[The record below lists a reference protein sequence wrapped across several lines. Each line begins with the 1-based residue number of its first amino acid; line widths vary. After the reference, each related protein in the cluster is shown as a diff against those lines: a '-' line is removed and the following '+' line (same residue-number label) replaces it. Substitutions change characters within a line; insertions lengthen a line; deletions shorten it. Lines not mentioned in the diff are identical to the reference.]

1 MSVVA
6 SAPEVAHR
14 SPVSRALCWY
24 RDAFR
29 LWRRAPLMLIALCLV
44 SLLVEGALQVIPWA
58 GVAISKMVVPMLLAG
73 IWIGLDRLQR
83 DGGPLRLA
91 CLWDGWRQSRWPA
104 LWALAAFAGLA
115 VFGVQLGCAV
125 LVFGP
130 AAIDAVL
137 FAHLAQHPQLQTRSA
152 EYVLLLP
159 GLLPAT
165 LLSLVL
171 PLFLFHGCRPLAAV
185 AGSVRRVLRHPLAFF
200 LAMLP
205 QLLLFALALSSAWL
219 LPLLLV
225 LQPLGTVVSFAAWS
239 DPAVQHPGSISR

>member
-1 MSVVA
+1 MSAVA
-6 SAPEVAHR
+6 SAPEVAYR
-14 SPVSRALCWY
+14 SPVSRTLSWY
-24 RDAFR
+24 RDAFG
-29 LWRRAPLMLIALCLV
+29 LWRRAPLRLVALTLACLLAEA
-44 SLLVEGALQVIPWA
+44 LLQLVPWA
-58 GVAISKMVVPMLLAG
+58 GVVVSKAVVPMLLAG
-73 IWIGLDRLQR
+73 IWIGLDGLHQR
-83 DGGPLRLA
+83 GEPLRLA
-91 CLWDGWRQSRWPA
+91 CLWDGWRQPRWPA

-137 FAHLAQHPQLQTRSA
+137 FGHLAQHPQLQTRSA

-159 GLLPAT
+159 GLFPAT
-165 LLSLVL
+165 LLSLAL

-205 QLLLFALALSSAWL
+205 QLLLFALALSSAWF

-239 DPAVQHPGSISR
+239 DPAIQHPASIP